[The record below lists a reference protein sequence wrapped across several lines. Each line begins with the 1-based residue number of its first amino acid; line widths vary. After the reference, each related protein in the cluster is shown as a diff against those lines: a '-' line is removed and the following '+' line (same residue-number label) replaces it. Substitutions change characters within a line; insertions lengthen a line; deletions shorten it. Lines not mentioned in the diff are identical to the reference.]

1 MIRALAVAFGLLL
14 AGCAAQ
20 NDLAPQFD
28 AAATREMAAR
38 PDRYTFGNSRAVLVS
53 RDGVERGLIWGT
65 MHVGY
70 DEATMLPRAMRDRFA
85 DAQDLT
91 IEVDFAALPAR
102 RRSELRNKVVRAFQQ
117 ADPAAIA
124 RLDPA
129 TRAAL
134 DAADL
139 PSGSLGRF
147 SLLGLSRLVSARA
160 GAEPG
165 TFLPSS
171 ADVDGALAGFARSVR
186 IRVRDLETADSHI
199 DYLFG
204 DPNGLNAE
212 LSLRQALAHR
222 TEQRELVAWIRDNY
236 AAGRIGRVL
245 ALTTVWRENQAD
257 AALVER
263 AYTEIFL
270 DRHPAMVEKL
280 DALFA
285 EPGFHFVAVGAGH
298 LLGEQGLPAQLMRR
312 GWTITPCPGDR
323 C

>member
-1 MIRALAVAFGLLL
+1 MIRALTIALALLL

-28 AAATREMAAR
+28 AAAAREIAAR
-38 PDRYTFGNSRAVLVS
+38 PDRYTFGDSRAVLVS
-53 RDGVERGLIWGT
+53 RDGVARGLIWGT

-70 DEATMLPRAMRDRFA
+70 DEATMLPRPMRDRFA
-85 DAQDLT
+85 AAQDLT
-91 IEVDFAALPAR
+91 IEVDFAALPASQR
-102 RRSELRNKVVRAFQQ
+102 RALRDQTIRAFQE

-139 PSGSLGRF
+139 PAGSLDRF

-160 GAEPG
+160 GTEPVSS
-165 TFLPSS
+165 LPAS
-171 ADVDGALAGFARSVR
+171 AAVDGALAGFARSVR
-186 IRVRDLETADSHI
+186 IRVRDLETPESHI
-199 DYLFG
+199 DYLYG
-204 DPNGLNAE
+204 EPNGARATFE
-212 LSLRQALAHR
+212 LRQALA
-222 TEQRELVAWIRDNY
+222 QRAELRQLSAWIRDNY
-236 AAGRIGRVL
+236 AAGRIGPVL
-245 ALTTVWRENQAD
+245 ALTAAWRANPSD
-257 AALVER
+257 AALVEQ
-263 AYTEIFL
+263 AYTQTFP
-270 DRHPAMVEKL
+270 DRHPAMAAKL

-298 LLGEQGLPAQLMRR
+298 LLGEHGVPAQLQRR